1 MGWRDSWNRMVD
13 SVSGNHDEYDDE
25 YMDDDEEYEDDRV
38 NYRTPSAAA
47 PVQQSKAYRMI
58 VVEPYTFGDS
68 EKIADHLKSYR
79 PVVIN
84 LEKTEDEVG
93 RRLIDFVSGVTY
105 ALEGHIEQ
113 VSNAIFL
120 AVPNNMTVDTENYTY
135 TTTPNLG
142 ADVAPT
148 WGSRQQ

>member
-1 MGWRDSWNRMVD
+1 MGVGNMLDGVKNLF
-13 SVSGNHDEYDDE
+13 SGRNDDYEDEYL
-25 YMDDDEEYEDDRV
+25 EEYDEPAEEVAGNR
-38 NYRTPSAAA
+38 YRNVSHA
-47 PVQQSKAYRMI
+47 PAQQSKAYRMI

-84 LEKTEDEVG
+84 LEKTEEEVG

-113 VSNAIFL
+113 VSQAIFL

-135 TTTPNLG
+135 TTGSAGLNM
-142 ADVAPT
+142 DAP
-148 WGSRQQ
+148 WKGHM